1 MPELLVSFLPSEFRS
16 GRQSRASNISHTS
29 TIAIGMRII
38 GSNRSLLTHFMF
50 FVQTEYCAHLAT
62 MVSLSPS
69 EQCSPSVV
77 LNIIS
82 GLRKLVCVPLIALI
96 TSQQFGYSYRT
107 NFLNTAAEQDDSGAQ
122 KNTGVATVCQM
133 SYLFLE
139 NNRKL
144 LILWLQLEITHRET
158 IDIGKCSEDETPFEW
173 IQSFFS
179 SHDDSVHSAPFSG
192 AQFVDAVIPM
202 QSLVADFRFSL
213 QYMHML
219 LDVLNIHGWKA
230 DSATSSRSLLQYAAG
245 LVSSLSLSLLQ
256 FLSLAVQGRQ
266 QYSDLLLRS
275 CIYDCISEFLSVF
288 KTVSFLHMTGNI
300 KALIVHDAENGAD
313 SIAWKDFV
321 LGNLLDC
328 ITIIIKSLVQ
338 SDQSNAV
345 EYEKPKELVEQTFLS
360 VMSCCGAI
368 KSQEGRSQVSNTSFS
383 VTLQQVLRKFGDS
396 LWRLSSASSIA
407 ESLMANTWQL
417 LLTSWAEFG
426 DGRDLR
432 GHLPDQPSCTDVS
445 IPTFTSINDSSSVKA
460 KANLKR
466 SFAETVACSKATDSS
481 KFKAMKCVAQPST
494 YHKMREKLGKE
505 ELAFHPQY
513 LKLQLNDHDFDV
525 LEQRCLKARQG
536 IVPIT
541 YSSADRAQ
549 IDAQSQLM
557 ESQCDVMDSIA
568 SLSRQNEVVQNASDM
583 MDQTVGLN
591 GDSSNRPESNILKA
605 DNAEEITGGQVHPIE
620 YSSCL
625 GQNTLVEPTAVKD
638 GQKMEL
644 AAAEGAEERSRDDS
658 SSSQECCVLQ
668 ATLCDDDDMTGQV
681 MEAPKLMTRDE
692 SSIFAEVVHHIH
704 RARSTL
710 QIYHQDIGQQ
720 PIQQNTDTIHT
731 RDKLLSLWYESSKLT
746 TLLYELS
753 EEMK

>member
-1 MPELLVSFLPSEFRS
+1 
-16 GRQSRASNISHTS
+16 
-29 TIAIGMRII
+29 MRII
-38 GSNRSLLTHFMF
+38 GSNRSLLTYFMF

-96 TSQQFGYSYRT
+96 TSQQFGYSYWT

-122 KNTGVATVCQM
+122 NNTGVATVCQM
-133 SYLFLE
+133 NSLFLE

-179 SHDDSVHSAPFSG
+179 SHDDSVHSAPFTG

-202 QSLVADFRFSL
+202 QSLVADLRFSM
-213 QYMHML
+213 QYIHML
-219 LDVLNIHGWKA
+219 LEVLNIHGGKP
-230 DSATSSRSLLQYAAG
+230 DSATSARSLLQYAAD

-256 FLSLAVQGRQ
+256 FLSLAVQGQQ

-288 KTVSFLHMTGNI
+288 KTVSFLHMTGNV

-328 ITIIIKSLVQ
+328 ITIIITSLVQ
-338 SDQSNAV
+338 SDLSNAV

-383 VTLQQVLRKFGDS
+383 VTLQRVLRKFGDS

-481 KFKAMKCVAQPST
+481 KFKAMNCVAQPST

-505 ELAFHPQY
+505 ELPFHPQY
-513 LKLQLNDHDFDV
+513 LKLQLNDHDFNV
-525 LEQRCLKARQG
+525 LEKRCLKARQG

-549 IDAQSQLM
+549 TDAQSQLM
-557 ESQCDVMDSIA
+557 ESQCDVMYSIA
-568 SLSRQNEVVQNASDM
+568 SISRQNEVLQNASDM
-583 MDQTVGLN
+583 MDQTIGLN

-644 AAAEGAEERSRDDS
+644 AAAEGAEERSRDES

-668 ATLCDDDDMTGQV
+668 ATLCDEDDMTGQV
-681 MEAPKLMTRDE
+681 MEAPVEEKLMTRDE

-704 RARSTL
+704 IARSTL
-710 QIYHQDIGQQ
+710 QMYHQDIGQQ
-720 PIQQNTDTIHT
+720 PIQQNTDSIHT

-753 EEMK
+753 EELK